1 MITGIERFDSFFK
14 GGVPDGILI
23 DVFGSHGTGKTQ
35 LALHTAV
42 HMTSRHSRVLFQDTT
57 GAFRPER
64 MLEIIRANGQ
74 SPGLLDMVAV
84 SRVTNV
90 SEQIN
95 SIAKICPEDFSLVII
110 DGISDLFSFEYD
122 AEDRF
127 AARNRIFLRYMKA
140 LSRFAVDSNTT
151 VMLTNAVRNIGD
163 RQVENF
169 EKTADLFTHV
179 KVRMEKA
186 GDARRCTCYTA
197 FGQNIFDFDIGPG
210 GIKADYS

>member
-1 MITGIERFDSFFK
+1 MITGIERLDSFFK
-14 GGVPDGILI
+14 EGVPNGVLI
-23 DVFGSHGTGKTQ
+23 DVFGPHGTGKTQ

-42 HMTSRHSRVLFQDTT
+42 HTTSRHRPVLFQDTT

-74 SPGLLDMVAV
+74 SPDLLDLVAV

-95 SIAKICPEDFSLVII
+95 SIAKIDPEDFSLIII

-122 AEDRF
+122 AGARL
-127 AARNRIFLRYMKA
+127 AARNRIFLGYMKR
-140 LSRFAVDSNTT
+140 LSRLAVDSGTT

-163 RQVENF
+163 RQVESF
-169 EKTADLFTHV
+169 AKIADLFTHV

-186 GDARRCTCYTA
+186 GAVRRCTCYTA
-197 FGQNIFDFDIGPG
+197 FRHSSFDFAIRRG
-210 GIKADYS
+210 GIEAA